1 MSNWFFF
8 IGAIHRQSRITPSP
22 HTYTRIPN
30 SQFRVCGNLYIFIHS
45 FIHGPNVPHSP
56 VQSWDTR
63 MNKTHVHLVLAQI
76 LPRDWALAWAL
87 HVTDSIQLCE
97 QTDVSEERGW
107 TAFHLFFNRQEQI
120 FCLLQKAIQ
129 FTRNFHIP
137 LNMEHPGEEV
147 KGSRGWRLCSW
158 ETGDTELPL
167 GR

>member
-1 MSNWFFF
+1 MANALANLVPGSSYKHCPTSLGGGTQKGKSQLLCGKACWLTTIPAHTGKATRTETPTVINLNTHTNTHTSPTYMSNWFFF

-76 LPRDWALAWAL
+76 LPRD
-87 HVTDSIQLCE
+87 
-97 QTDVSEERGW
+97 
-107 TAFHLFFNRQEQI
+107 
-120 FCLLQKAIQ
+120 
-129 FTRNFHIP
+129 
-137 LNMEHPGEEV
+137 
-147 KGSRGWRLCSW
+147 
-158 ETGDTELPL
+158 
-167 GR
+167 